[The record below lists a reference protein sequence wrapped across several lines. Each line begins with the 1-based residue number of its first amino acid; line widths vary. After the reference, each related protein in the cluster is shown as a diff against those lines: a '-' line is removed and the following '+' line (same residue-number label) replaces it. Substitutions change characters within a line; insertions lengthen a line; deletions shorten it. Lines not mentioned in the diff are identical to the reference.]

1 MKRFTNKKVAV
12 AVFGALVVTVCV
24 FFAIA
29 LNFNKNKNKDQNN
42 GLTNSSNSSTKATA
56 HFTNSETAPFQYNL
70 KATYSSR
77 AELLNEKENLGKSFE
92 EFVAINENNENARA
106 AARKTLE
113 ELDGIINEKLKKYPP
128 SDEEV
133 LEAKEQLMKE
143 KIVFKEDFYR
153 DSSDYLKT
161 SPDNTS
167 YIQNYEIYKADYEEA
182 KKIEYKYKSGDLT
195 IDQALS
201 QLGIEYTGLPY

>member
-1 MKRFTNKKVAV
+1 MKGFTNKKVAV
-12 AVFGALVVTVCV
+12 AVFGVLVVTVCV

-29 LNFNKNKNKDQNN
+29 LNFNKNKDQNN
-42 GLTNSSNSSTKATA
+42 SLTNSSNSSTKATA
-56 HFTNSETAPFQYNL
+56 HFINSETAPFQYNL
-70 KATYSSR
+70 KATYISR

-92 EFVAINENNENARA
+92 EFVAINENNENARV

-113 ELDGIINEKLKKYPP
+113 ELDSIINEKLKEYPP

-133 LEAKEQLMKE
+133 LEAKEQLIKE
-143 KIVFKEDFYR
+143 KIVFREDFYR
-153 DSSDYLKT
+153 DLSDYLKT

-167 YIQNYEIYKADYEEA
+167 YIQNYEKYKADYEEA
-182 KKIEYKYKSGDLT
+182 KKIEDKYKSGELT